1 MSQIDFNAYRIILAE
16 AGYHEDDFDLD
27 IEEYTD
33 YTPLRATHSPY
44 PLYESKLKVTITSK
58 HSMKQKIYRA
68 ERISDWTINLE
79 DDIKAGFFD

>member
-1 MSQIDFNAYRIILAE
+1 MGEIDFTAYKKVLAD
-16 AGYHEDDFDLD
+16 AGYDEGDFNLE

-44 PLYESKLKVTITSK
+44 ALYESKFTLILTNK
-58 HSMKQKIYRA
+58 HSMKQKEYRA

-79 DDIKAGFFD
+79 DDIKSGFFD